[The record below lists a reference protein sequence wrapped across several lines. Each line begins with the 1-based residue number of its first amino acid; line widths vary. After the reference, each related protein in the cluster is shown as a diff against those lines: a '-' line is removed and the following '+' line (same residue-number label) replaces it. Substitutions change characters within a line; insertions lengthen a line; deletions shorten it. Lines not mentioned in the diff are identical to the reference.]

1 MAGTGDCAV
10 AGTKGTASSNDA
22 LSKAMKTEVDK
33 TTQEIECRL
42 TGQLEKDEE
51 SKRPMGPLSHGNQN
65 YENEKQRRTLRRE
78 RVLSWLITESGLGRR
93 GVKSIWN
100 CRRAEG
106 WRTG

>member
-42 TGQLEKDEE
+42 TG
-51 SKRPMGPLSHGNQN
+51 
-65 YENEKQRRTLRRE
+65 
-78 RVLSWLITESGLGRR
+78 
-93 GVKSIWN
+93 
-100 CRRAEG
+100 
-106 WRTG
+106 